1 MKHETRQTTGQKRC
15 NAASGMVANLLSLQ
29 ITRDHHPGLSR
40 STTALSGSCIHG
52 SDPKKCGRS
61 RVGEAGYE
69 GSKGCEATAR
79 LCFYSVWAGKT
90 PEGLNTTVA
99 LWKDPSSLQLL
110 PAVWSRDPKAAG
122 TESERLVRRRRQPR
136 YQELLGPWGDLPGE
150 KWFLLCW

>member
-1 MKHETRQTTGQKRC
+1 MKENILYFKVKSYLKFKGSISKRVLMQKCPDIGEDKRIIITTIAIAKAAQTDRRGNQRFVSITTCFSKYGPMKHETRQTTGQKRC

-79 LCFYSVWAGKT
+79 LCFYPV
-90 PEGLNTTVA
+90 
-99 LWKDPSSLQLL
+99 
-110 PAVWSRDPKAAG
+110 
-122 TESERLVRRRRQPR
+122 
-136 YQELLGPWGDLPGE
+136 
-150 KWFLLCW
+150 